1 MAFGASFDVVA
12 GDHVVAGLDPAAPV
26 AFGAGVADR
35 TVADKVDLRV
45 PLAIAGAD
53 RAERVE
59 IAAAVA
65 PRNAVERVR
74 IAGAGAMD
82 DVRGVGHEGPP
93 NIVR

>member
-1 MAFGASFDVVA
+1 MADE
-12 GDHVVAGLDPAAPV
+12 
-26 AFGAGVADR
+26 
-35 TVADKVDLRV
+35 VDLGV
-45 PLAIAGAD
+45 PLAIAEAD
-53 RAERVE
+53 RTKRVE

-82 DVRGVGHEGPP
+82 DVRGVGPEGPP